1 MTIRGTAGRRV
12 PGNPLAGVLRDPN
25 RRTRT
30 TTRRTNSRGGGEPP
44 TRSPGPAAPPRPP
57 ARAAAVVET
66 GEDGRARW
74 EYPRP
79 FGAPPVLT
87 ALPAGTGPAV
97 AVLEAATAAYAVVRV
112 WEPDGSPAGAGVRV
126 HLTATSA
133 SG

>member
-12 PGNPLAGVLRDPN
+12 PGNPLAGVLRDLN
-25 RRTRT
+25 RRTRA
-30 TTRRTNSRGGGEPP
+30 TTRRTASSSGEAPA
-44 TRSPGPAAPPRPP
+44 RSPGPAAPPRPP
-57 ARAAAVVET
+57 ARSAAVVET

-112 WEPDGSPAGAGVRV
+112 WGPDGSPAGAGVRV